1 VRDAAALATVD
12 NAAVWRVSV
21 KPSDAPSVAEDVG
34 RAFQCAVLYDWGG
47 GLLWIAGGEGPDAGA
62 SVVRAAVAAVG
73 GHATLVRASD
83 DVRLAVPV
91 FEPLPAPVMALSR
104 RLKEAFD
111 PEGILNPGRM
121 YAGI

>member
-1 VRDAAALATVD
+1 M
-12 NAAVWRVSV
+12 
-21 KPSDAPSVAEDVG
+21 
-34 RAFQCAVLYDWGG
+34 
-47 GLLWIAGGEGPDAGA
+47 
-62 SVVRAAVAAVG
+62 G

-83 DVRLAVPV
+83 DVRLSVPV
-91 FEPLPAPVMALSR
+91 FEPQPAPVMALSR